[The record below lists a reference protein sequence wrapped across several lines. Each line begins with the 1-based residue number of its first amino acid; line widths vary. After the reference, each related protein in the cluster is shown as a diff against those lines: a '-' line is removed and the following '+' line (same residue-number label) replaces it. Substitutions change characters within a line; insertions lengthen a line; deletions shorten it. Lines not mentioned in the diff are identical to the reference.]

1 MKEDVA
7 DCFRRI
13 IQNRKHPKIEPMI
26 DGYSGFL
33 FLDKNDMPIQR
44 RYSTSW
50 GIRIYQSH

>member
-1 MKEDVA
+1 MKEDGA

-33 FLDKNDMPIQR
+33 FLDKNDMPMVALHWEK
-44 RYSTSW
+44 YF
-50 GIRIYQSH
+50 